1 MGAIANAYLLTP
13 DFSLYQRSGRADQG
27 FERNYT
33 IASVGTDR
41 EAVSLEGHRTLQL

>member
-1 MGAIANAYLLTP
+1 MGAIAYAYLLTP

-27 FERNYT
+27 FEGTYT

-41 EAVSLEGHRTLQL
+41 EAIGLEGDRTLQL